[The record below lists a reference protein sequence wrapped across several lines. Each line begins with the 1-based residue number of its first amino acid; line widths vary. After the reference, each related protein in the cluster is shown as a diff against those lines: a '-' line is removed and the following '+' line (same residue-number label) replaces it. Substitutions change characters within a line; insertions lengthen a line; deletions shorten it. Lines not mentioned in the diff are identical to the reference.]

1 MRDRMYWRKKTATL
15 GIAAALA
22 AGCAAGGLSTTAWAT
37 SASCVADNIVVRE
50 SAVNGAQVGGL
61 SQGQEV
67 TIVDETTGSDGN
79 TWYQITYEVNGSE
92 RTGWV
97 RGDLITG
104 ETASADSEET
114 ADADDTEGTADE
126 TVSGETASLVFTT
139 QSGTVTLT
147 IIPDEELALVSDRY
161 TETALEFAEGT
172 INALQLLEPDE
183 LVADDAAIV
192 DFYYVYGQNEIGETG
207 WYVYNI
213 EDGSLQK
220 NLLNMSYSIPIV
232 EETDADAELSLDSTV
247 RMIGSAL
254 AVICLL
260 LLVLVIIFSVR
271 YRRLRRLYEEETDG
285 EWVMRDAQGTG
296 QTDTAAEPEAKKK
309 KRRGEPIVEEAP
321 VQEESAESEIK
332 GVSVLNLDLMEGEDY
347 EALLNQYLD
356 ETEEKVTDEIPAAAQ
371 ESIVEVSEDTVSA
384 SESAEE
390 AAAEEMKETPQ
401 ETAAAD
407 EDEPEFYDDDDED
420 LEFL

>member
-1 MRDRMYWRKKTATL
+1 MTAAL

-37 SASCVADNIVVRE
+37 TASCVADNIVVRE
-50 SAVNGAQVGGL
+50 SAVDGAQVDGL

-67 TIVDETTGSDGN
+67 TIVDETTGSDGR
-79 TWYQITYEVNGSE
+79 TWYQITYEVDGTE

-114 ADADDTEGTADE
+114 TDAEEDAADDTEGAADE
-126 TVSGETASLVFTT
+126 TVSEEAASLVFTT

-147 IIPDEELALVSDRY
+147 MIPDEDLALVSDRFAA
-161 TETALEFAEGT
+161 TTLDFAEGT

-220 NLLNMSYSIPIV
+220 NLLNMAYSIPV
-232 EETDADAELSLDSTV
+232 EEETEEDAELTLDSTV

-260 LLVLVIIFSVR
+260 LLVLVIIMSVR
-271 YRRLRRLYEEETDG
+271 YRRLKILYDAETDA
-285 EWVMRDAQGTG
+285 EWLVLNKPESARTDA
-296 QTDTAAEPEAKKK
+296 AAEPEAKKK
-309 KRRGEPIVEEAP
+309 KHRGEPVVEEVP

-332 GVSVLNLDLMEGEDY
+332 GVSVLNLDLMEDEDY

-356 ETEEKVTDEIPAAAQ
+356 ETEEKITDEIPAAAQ
-371 ESIVEVSEDTVSA
+371 ESTVEVSEDMVSA
-384 SESAEE
+384 SESAKE

-407 EDEPEFYDDDDED
+407 EDEPEFYDDEDED

>member
-1 MRDRMYWRKKTATL
+1 MRDRMYWRKMTAAL

-37 SASCVADNIVVRE
+37 TASCVADNIVVRE
-50 SAVNGAQVGGL
+50 SAVDGAQVDGL

-67 TIVDETTGSDGN
+67 TIVDETTGSDGR
-79 TWYQITYEVNGSE
+79 TWYQITYEVDGTE

-114 ADADDTEGTADE
+114 TDAEEDAADDTEGTADE
-126 TVSGETASLVFTT
+126 TVSEEAASLVFTT

-147 IIPDEELALVSDRY
+147 MIPDEELALVSDRFAA
-161 TETALEFAEGT
+161 TTLDFAEGT

-220 NLLNMSYSIPIV
+220 NLLNMTYSIPV
-232 EETDADAELSLDSTV
+232 EEETDEDTELTLDSTV

-260 LLVLVIIFSVR
+260 LLVLVIIMSVR
-271 YRRLRRLYEEETDG
+271 YRRLKILYDAETDA
-285 EWVMRDAQGTG
+285 EWLVLNKPESE
-296 QTDTAAEPEAKKK
+296 EPEVKKK
-309 KRRGEPIVEEAP
+309 KHRGEPVVEEVP

-332 GVSVLNLDLMEGEDY
+332 GVSVLNLDLMEDEDY

-356 ETEEKVTDEIPAAAQ
+356 ETEEKITDEIPAAAQ
-371 ESIVEVSEDTVSA
+371 ESTVEVSEDTVSA

-390 AAAEEMKETPQ
+390 AVAEEMKETPQ
-401 ETAAAD
+401 ETAAAN
-407 EDEPEFYDDDDED
+407 EDEPEFYDDEDED